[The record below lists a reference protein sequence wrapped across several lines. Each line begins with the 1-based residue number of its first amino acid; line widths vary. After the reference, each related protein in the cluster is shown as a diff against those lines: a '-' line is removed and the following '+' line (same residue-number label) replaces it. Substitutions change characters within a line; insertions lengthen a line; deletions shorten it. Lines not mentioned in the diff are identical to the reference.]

1 MQHLVLK
8 ALRHGSHNV
17 TCKQHHEL
25 TELPQTPQ
33 LDISGDPQEGKGGDE
48 VERGMCMGMTG
59 CGGWF
64 GQGRDRK
71 GLCNSKTVL
80 LKITKIVHV
89 ALKAKATAKP

>member
-1 MQHLVLK
+1 
-8 ALRHGSHNV
+8 
-17 TCKQHHEL
+17 
-25 TELPQTPQ
+25 
-33 LDISGDPQEGKGGDE
+33 
-48 VERGMCMGMTG
+48 MGMTG

-80 LKITKIVHV
+80 LKITKIVHA